1 MDSNF
6 KLAVFDVDGVVID
19 SFAGIV
25 QSINETLVQF
35 GGQPIELDWYRRNH
49 FAKHGDFVRS
59 RGVDESVDLEEFDR
73 ELYKRFFFHAQLH
86 DEREGLRQV
95 VELIH
100 ERKLSMHLS
109 SACDVALT
117 QVKIDRHYGL
127 AKFFSRIHG
136 GENKSEAFAT
146 IMSEHNLSPDNI
158 IFITDMPRDLD
169 EAAIVGIDFNIA
181 IVSDFS
187 TREQFANYDCAIVE
201 DHYELFRL
209 LQEML

>member
-6 KLAVFDVDGVVID
+6 KMAVFDVDGVVID

-25 QSINETLVQF
+25 QSINETLIQF
-35 GGQPIELDWYRRNH
+35 GGQPIELDWYRCNH
-49 FAKHGDFVRS
+49 FSKHEYFVRS

-73 ELYKRFFFHAQLH
+73 ELYKRFFFHAHLH

-95 VELIH
+95 VEFIR
-100 ERKLSMHLS
+100 ERKLLMHLA

-136 GENKSEAFAT
+136 GEKKSEAFAS
-146 IMSEHNLSPDNI
+146 IMSEHNLSPDDI
-158 IFITDMPRDLD
+158 IFITDMPRDID
-169 EAAIVGIDFNIA
+169 EALSVGIDCNIA

-187 TREQFANYDCAIVE
+187 TREQFTKYDCPVVN

-209 LQEML
+209 IQEIL